1 MIDLEKYWKNNAVQ
15 VRFKIKITN
24 LIKGTVAQDEIGLES
39 VVGAQHLW

>member
-1 MIDLEKYWKNNAVQ
+1 MIENNTEKNNAVQ

-39 VVGAQHLW
+39 VGWLDRR